1 MNRDFTY
8 EVWVQWSTLSK
19 EEQDEFIEVRAEQWR
34 LMQEQNEEEV

>member
-8 EVWVQWSTLSK
+8 EAWVQWSALSK
-19 EEQDEFIEVRAEQWR
+19 EEQNEFIDIRAEQWR